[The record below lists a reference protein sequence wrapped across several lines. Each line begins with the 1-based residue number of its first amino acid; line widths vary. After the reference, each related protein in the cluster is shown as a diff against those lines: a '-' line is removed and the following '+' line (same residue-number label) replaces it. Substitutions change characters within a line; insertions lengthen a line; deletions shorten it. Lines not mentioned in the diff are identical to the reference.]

1 MVDVLIIGGGI
12 TGAATAFE
20 LSKYDLNIAVVEREN
35 DVSCG
40 TTRANSA
47 ILHAGYDPTP
57 GTLMAKLNVR
67 GSRLAAEL
75 CSKLDV
81 PYRRVGSLVLGFSPE
96 DGGKLQKLYENGMA
110 NGVEGLQLLTK
121 AEVQKL
127 EPQVSGDVTGALYAP
142 TAAICSPWEFCLAL
156 METAIRNGA
165 TLFLEREVTGMTK
178 IQGGWRVETSKGP
191 MEARYV
197 VNAAGVFADKV
208 H

>member
-67 GSRLAAEL
+67 GSQMAAEL
-75 CSKLDV
+75 CPKLDV
-81 PYRRVGSLVLGFSPE
+81 PYRRVG
-96 DGGKLQKLYENGMA
+96 
-110 NGVEGLQLLTK
+110 
-121 AEVQKL
+121 
-127 EPQVSGDVTGALYAP
+127 
-142 TAAICSPWEFCLAL
+142 
-156 METAIRNGA
+156 
-165 TLFLEREVTGMTK
+165 
-178 IQGGWRVETSKGP
+178 
-191 MEARYV
+191 
-197 VNAAGVFADKV
+197 
-208 H
+208 